1 MSEEKDMN
9 LFDLCAAFFR
19 WIGRCCMTLIR
30 WVGESL
36 RLTWRWWFVV
46 LPVMAIVLGV
56 GLWYSRT
63 DNRIYEVNAVAHL
76 YGPTVD
82 DVNQV
87 YSALA
92 NALPASVSSTQTL
105 PALLQVDPATTRTL
119 RRFETYPVIDSRHDS
134 IADYVDFQRK
144 VKYQDTTNV
153 HMASRINLQF
163 RTKQPDLVPQVGTAI
178 VNYLNSNASFQAAY
192 AAKLATLQ
200 REARFCHDQIEKVDS
215 LSTAFYFDQGTNNN
229 LKYDRWELLVG
240 TRQIELIHPQ
250 IFNLFYTTKKVDKE
264 LALAT
269 APVVLEQGFVVKA
282 KPING
287 WKKWS
292 AIGLVVGYLLGCL
305 LALLIDRR
313 KAIFAW
319 LNKQ

>member
-46 LPVMAIVLGV
+46 LPVMAIVLGM

-63 DNRIYEVNAVAHL
+63 DNRIYEVNAIAHL

-87 YSALA
+87 YGALA
-92 NALPASVSSTQTL
+92 NALPMSVSATQSL
-105 PALLQVDPATTRTL
+105 PALLQLDPAATRTL
-119 RRFETYPVIDSRHDS
+119 RRFETFPVIDSRRDS
-134 IADYVDFQRK
+134 VADYVDFKRK
-144 VKYQDTTNV
+144 AKFSDTINV
-153 HMASRINLQF
+153 VMASRINLQF
-163 RTKQPDLVPQVGTAI
+163 RTKQPDMVPQVETAI
-178 VNYLNSNASFQAAY
+178 VNYLNSNTAFQAAY
-192 AAKLATLQ
+192 ETKLATLQ
-200 REARFCHDQIEKVDS
+200 REYRFCHEQIEKADS
-215 LSTAFYFDQGTNNN
+215 LSTAFYFDQGANKA
-229 LKYDRWELLVG
+229 LMYDRWELLVG
-240 TRQIELIHPQ
+240 TRQIELVHPQ
-250 IFNLFYTTKKVDKE
+250 IISLFRYTKKVDKE

-269 APVVLEQGFVVKA
+269 APVVLEQGFVINA

-287 WKKWS
+287 WKKWTV
-292 AIGLVVGYLLGCL
+292 IGLVAGYLLGCL
-305 LALLIDRR
+305 MALIIDRR

-319 LNKQ
+319 LSQK